1 MSGKKHKRATGYW
14 LHIDDERLEYKKYL
28 TATVSCATMEVTVP
42 STGDELIT
50 IECKV
55 EHTTAKAWLII
66 DNMSG
71 NQGWLPK
78 SIGNLVQDVDPD
90 GNSLFTAPE
99 WWCKRNRFI

>member
-1 MSGKKHKRATGYW
+1 MEAT
-14 LHIDDERLEYKKYL
+14 
-28 TATVSCATMEVTVP
+28 TMP

-50 IECKV
+50 VECKV
-55 EHTTAKAWLII
+55 EHSTAKAWLVI

-71 NQGWLPK
+71 NQAWLPK

-99 WWCKRNRFI
+99 WWCKKNRFI